1 MGRMQAC
8 GHTSEQVPH
17 WMHLSICHS
26 GTVTAM
32 PRFFELGGAG
42 GNHARRIK
50 GAHGQAV
57 AFLRQDGL
65 NEVLEVL
72 GALDLHGLG
81 AGGGIGPPPEAP

>member
-8 GHTSEQVPH
+8 GHTSEHGAALDALVDLPLGH
-17 WMHLSICHS
+17 GYGDAALL
-26 GTVTAM
+26 
-32 PRFFELGGAG
+32 ELGGAG

-65 NEVLEVL
+65 DEVRGSTRWLLIFTGSAPVV
-72 GALDLHGLG
+72 ALAHS
-81 AGGGIGPPPEAP
+81 